1 MENFEFE
8 YEGKKY
14 WYSRSMTSVCYV
26 FCKNADG
33 IWCILANQ
41 RGPKAPS
48 CVGLWNVPCGY
59 LDHNEDIRTAA
70 CRETLEETGV
80 KVMQDQ
86 LEFWK
91 LHTQPDKG
99 KQNMNCQFYVV
110 LNGTTDDYPLSNQ
123 YNEPGETSDI
133 QWIPLSKLND
143 YKFAFNQK
151 PNIREIFNNF
161 VQPTYPR
168 KIMLSLTKW
177 LMKILNIEHIA

>member
-8 YEGKKY
+8 HDGKKY

-26 FCKNADG
+26 YCKNEEG
-33 IWCILANQ
+33 EWCILANQ
-41 RGPKAPS
+41 RGPNAPS

-59 LDHNEDIRTAA
+59 LDHNEDIRKAA
-70 CRETLEETGV
+70 VRETLEETGIAILR
-80 KVMQDQ
+80 DE
-86 LEFWK
+86 LNFWK

-110 LNGTTDDYPLSNQ
+110 LNDCTSNHTLTNK

-133 QWIPLSKLND
+133 RWIPLSKLND
-143 YKFAFNQK
+143 YKFAFKQK

-168 KIMLSLTKW
+168 KIMLKLTKW
-177 LMKILNIEHIA
+177 LIKVLNIEHIA